1 MFAQANEADN
11 YSTTLIQRYNL
22 PGKIYP
28 VDSEQ
33 FVVIQNNWLE
43 NTATV
48 NIFDDK
54 LAKKSLILNNTEIRD
69 LYTADSN
76 YASLVISNNRSFL
89 TLLNDDFSV
98 KELHLLDTISG
109 VNDRFKINYYND
121 SKFIIEKNNNL
132 YFYDIKSKVKQTITN
147 KYIPNTYCYIDSI
160 TFYYLKS
167 SGNNVYLVENI
178 KHKYEK
184 DLVRLESANNYTLSF
199 KSNKIVVESH
209 FSSNSKVSIFSKS
222 LNLEAEFWVESFK
235 DNYFIDFTKDDELS
249 VYTISYDG
257 EEYSVN
263 RFDKSMSSKLDNYI
277 LPSHIIS
284 PLSLDFINNSVIAIF
299 QNGVYSFD
307 NRLNVEFF
315 KPISIGTSELN
326 SEIHVI
332 NNNIFFA
339 FSSNTTRIYSK
350 EENPFGPLNYYFNRT
365 VAYYLPIILTIFII
379 VLLLMYKKK
388 KELNE
393 ALLELSEDG
402 FIFVFNKKGELVNL
416 NKRAMSL
423 IEIDSSVP
431 LGRYF
436 KYYCISEHTQ
446 SLYQLYEKIR
456 HLKAS
461 FQQQIHIYHNNELI
475 EFVCNASIKR
485 RSTGSIAGYIL
496 SGTDVTEE
504 LKQQKMNNFA
514 QLAHDMQTNLSTIK
528 LNSEELAVI
537 DSDAEKKKSKIIK
550 QINILN
556 QKVRDIVTVGR
567 STEVNKLRIY
577 SKEVVLAAIEEFD
590 MEQYP
595 NIELN
600 TDVEQFVFNAD
611 SQKLTRAIRNAA
623 ENSLKSMKG
632 RENSSL
638 IIRSYKNERYAFY
651 EVEDNGVGM
660 SEDVKENMLKPY
672 FTSAGGTG
680 LGTMI
685 MRNAIEQHGGE
696 IIVKSEL
703 NKGTKIIFKLPLI

>member
-48 NIFDDK
+48 NILDDK

-209 FSSNSKVSIFSKS
+209 FSSNSKVAIFSKS

-263 RFDKSMSSKLDNYI
+263 RFDKSMSSKLDSYI

-315 KPISIGTSELN
+315 QPISIGTSELN

-365 VAYYLPIILTIFII
+365 VAYYLPIILSIFII

-567 STEVNKLRIY
+567 STEVNKSRIY

>member
-1 MFAQANEADN
+1 MFAHANEADN

-28 VDSEQ
+28 VNSEK

-54 LAKKSLILNNTEIRD
+54 LVKKSLILNNTEIRD

-98 KELHLLDTISG
+98 KELHLLDTISS
-109 VNDRFKINYYND
+109 VNDRFGINYYNE

-132 YFYDIKSKVKQTITN
+132 YYYDIKSKIKQIITN

-167 SGNNVYLVENI
+167 SGNNVYLIENI

-184 DLVRLESANNYTLSF
+184 DLVRLESANRFTLTYD
-199 KSNKIVVESH
+199 KNKIIVESH
-209 FSSNSKVSIFSKS
+209 FSNNSKISIYNKS
-222 LNLEAEFWVESFK
+222 LELLSEVWVESYK
-235 DNYFIDFTKDDELS
+235 DNYFLELS
-249 VYTISYDG
+249 EEGELSIYTISYDG
-257 EEYSVN
+257 EEYTIN
-263 RFDKSMSSKLDNYI
+263 QFDKSMSSELNSYV

-284 PLSLDFINNSVIAIF
+284 PLSLTIDNESVIAIF
-299 QNGVYSFD
+299 QNGMYSFD
-307 NRLNVEFF
+307 KNLNVELFQ
-315 KPISIGTSELN
+315 PISIGTSELN
-326 SEIHVI
+326 TDIQII
-332 NNNIFFA
+332 NDENTFA
-339 FSSNTTRIYSK
+339 FSSNISRIYSK
-350 EENPFGPLNYYFNRT
+350 EENPFGPINYYFNRT
-365 VAYYLPIILTIFII
+365 VAYYLPIILTIIII

-456 HLKAS
+456 HLRAN
-461 FQQQIHIYHNNELI
+461 FQQKIHIYHNDELI

-528 LNSEELAVI
+528 LNSEELAVL

-550 QINILN
+550 QIHILN

-567 STEVNKLRIY
+567 STEVNKSRIY
-577 SKEVVLAAIEEFD
+577 SKEVVLAAIDEFD

-623 ENSLKSMKG
+623 ENSLKSM
-632 RENSSL
+632 RDRANSQL
-638 IIRSYKNERYAFY
+638 TIRAYKSDKYAFY

-660 SEDVKENMLKPY
+660 SAEVKENMLKPY

-696 IIVKSEL
+696 IIVNSEP